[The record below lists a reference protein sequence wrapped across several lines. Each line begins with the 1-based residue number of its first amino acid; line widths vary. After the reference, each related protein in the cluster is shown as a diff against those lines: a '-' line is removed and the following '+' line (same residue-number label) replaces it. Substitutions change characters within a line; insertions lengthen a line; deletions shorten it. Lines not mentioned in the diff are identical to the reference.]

1 MKHTNQRGIYLRHP
15 SLSRFKKKKKKK
27 RKETR
32 WAPKLLVLSSISV
45 REDFLEAELTKPYA
59 VSPRQEGIRYS
70 FICLFIHLFPAFLQ
84 KGLEVG
90 HSKNTYIVWQLFF
103 FFLIKRKVGKL
114 GMEVG
119 ALCFWTFNS
128 RKSSVRPCAKH
139 CARPCWSEKSHPAL
153 FSTVRN
159 L

>member
-15 SLSRFKKKKKKK
+15 SLSRLKKK
-27 RKETR
+27 KETR
-32 WAPKLLVLSSISV
+32 WAPKLLFLSSIYV

-59 VSPRQEGIRYS
+59 GSPRQEGIRYS

-84 KGLEVG
+84 KGLAVG
-90 HSKNTYIVWQLFF
+90 HSKNPYIVRQLFF
-103 FFLIKRKVGKL
+103 FFLNQKEGWKSWGGGR
-114 GMEVG
+114 G

-128 RKSSVRPCAKH
+128 HKSSGSPCVKH
-139 CARPCWSEKSHPAL
+139 CARPCWSERRHPAL
-153 FSTVRN
+153 FSAVRN

>member
-1 MKHTNQRGIYLRHP
+1 MKHTNQRGIYSRHP
-15 SLSRFKKKKKKK
+15 SLSRFKKKK
-27 RKETR
+27 ETR
-32 WAPKLLVLSSISV
+32 WAPKLLFLSSIYV

-59 VSPRQEGIRYS
+59 GSPRQEGIRYS

-90 HSKNTYIVWQLFF
+90 HSKNPYIVRQLFF
-103 FFLIKRKVGKL
+103 FFLIKRKVGNL
-114 GMEVG
+114 GVEVG

-128 RKSSVRPCAKH
+128 HKSSGSPCVKH
-139 CARPCWSEKSHPAL
+139 YARPCWSERRHPAL
-153 FSTVRN
+153 FSAVRN